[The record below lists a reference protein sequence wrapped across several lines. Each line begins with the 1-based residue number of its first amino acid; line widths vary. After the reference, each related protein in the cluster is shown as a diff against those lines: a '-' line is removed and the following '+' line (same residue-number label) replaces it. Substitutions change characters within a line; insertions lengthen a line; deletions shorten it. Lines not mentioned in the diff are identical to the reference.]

1 MCSFALQHFTMA
13 SVVLTMLLVGTWLR
27 TKLTQRTTKRHITVQ
42 HNRKYQPTGNKLV
55 DSLEMPTSDER
66 TNLIGSDPVERGY
79 GSSYLNQ

>member
-1 MCSFALQHFTMA
+1 MA

-66 TNLIGSDPVERGY
+66 TNLIGGDPIERSY
-79 GSSYLNQ
+79 GSSNLNQYDAIAK